1 MRYESYA
8 AAEIARLDERRLAC
22 LGGRIDAQLSLGRSE
37 RVLDELAALVVE
49 HPLRE
54 SFRLQL
60 VRALR
65 DSGRGAEAL
74 AAYRGAPGDS
84 GSERRDAARR
94 TATGGVRRGGRAA
107 EPRRRAPGPRSAR

>member
-22 LGGRIDAQLSLGRSE
+22 LGGRIDAQLALGRSE

-74 AAYRGAPGDS
+74 AAYRGAPGDL
-84 GSERRDAARR
+84 GL
-94 TATGGVRRGGRAA
+94 
-107 EPRRRAPGPRSAR
+107 PRICPPSRRAPPGDRWSA